1 MTPLAI
7 IGYGAGVVG
16 AVLTLMSKVK
26 NDNLSDLKERVGIL
40 EKEREDAR
48 QLHLENQKAIAN
60 LDGQLK
66 TYKQIPLKKIAD
78 SLDSLSQSNA
88 QILSVLENSAV
99 IAEATASDGG
109 LLVKTEAKNPL
120 DVVVKE

>member
-1 MTPLAI
+1 M
-7 IGYGAGVVG
+7 G

-78 SLDSLSQSNA
+78 SLDSLSQSNTK
-88 QILSVLENSAV
+88 ILNVLENSAV